1 MLQSELDG
9 KRVVVALGG
18 NALGDAPGDQLKLL
32 EGASKNLARMVKEG
46 INVVV
51 THGNGPQVGI
61 IDEAFEVA
69 SKDKD
74 AQVPPMPLSD
84 CNAMSQG
91 YIGAQ
96 LSCALR
102 NEFRRQDIMRE
113 VANVPTH
120 VVVDADDPAFKDYE
134 KPIGAFMTETEAHAF
149 AKATG
154 YQVREDSGRGWRRV
168 VPSPVPQD
176 IVELETVR
184 DLMEDGCVVIA
195 AGGGGI
201 PVTVRDGVHTAV
213 DAIVDKDLTSAIL
226 AWRVRA
232 DILVILTAVEK
243 VYLDFGKPT
252 QKALDAMTVSEARAY
267 MEQGQFAP
275 GSMLPKVQACVK
287 FVEAHPGGRA
297 VITSLDHAAAGLR
310 GETGT
315 LIVADEK
322 QRLLLRLPYLGV
334 VGQHGREA
342 LADGDVVVGVQ
353 VRQRYAHRPF
363 RGVEAVAV
371 HEHDA
376 GVLGE
381 SHHDVQR
388 VVVFLQPREEVGTV
402 QARGPDT
409 QVDHRVVAGAL
420 GVGLKRP
427 AEALPQK
434 AQTVLHELLHLRAV
448 CVVIVQQAVQREQRH
463 HHLLGRAESRR
474 AV

>member
-1 MLQSELDG
+1 M
-9 KRVVVALGG
+9 
-18 NALGDAPGDQLKLL
+18 
-32 EGASKNLARMVKEG
+32 
-46 INVVV
+46 
-51 THGNGPQVGI
+51 
-61 IDEAFEVA
+61 A

-102 NEFRRQDIMRE
+102 NEFHRQDIMRE

-134 KPIGAFMTETEAHAF
+134 KPIGAFMTESEARAF

-176 IVELETVR
+176 IV
-184 DLMEDGCVVIA
+184 G
-195 AGGGGI
+195 AGNRPRPYGRRLRGDRGRGRRH
-201 PVTVRDGVHTAV
+201 PGHGARRGAYRRARR
-213 DAIVDKDLTSAIL
+213 AIVDKDLTSAIL

-322 QRLLLRLPYLGV
+322 
-334 VGQHGREA
+334 
-342 LADGDVVVGVQ
+342 
-353 VRQRYAHRPF
+353 
-363 RGVEAVAV
+363 
-371 HEHDA
+371 
-376 GVLGE
+376 
-381 SHHDVQR
+381 
-388 VVVFLQPREEVGTV
+388 
-402 QARGPDT
+402 
-409 QVDHRVVAGAL
+409 
-420 GVGLKRP
+420 
-427 AEALPQK
+427 
-434 AQTVLHELLHLRAV
+434 
-448 CVVIVQQAVQREQRH
+448 
-463 HHLLGRAESRR
+463 
-474 AV
+474 

>member
-18 NALGDAPGDQLKLL
+18 NALGETPGEQLKLL
-32 EGASKNLARMVKEG
+32 ENTSKNLARMVKEG

-102 NEFRRQDIMRE
+102 NELHRQDIMRE

-134 KPIGAFMTETEAHAF
+134 KPIGAFMTE
-149 AKATG
+149 
-154 YQVREDSGRGWRRV
+154 
-168 VPSPVPQD
+168 
-176 IVELETVR
+176 
-184 DLMEDGCVVIA
+184 
-195 AGGGGI
+195 
-201 PVTVRDGVHTAV
+201 
-213 DAIVDKDLTSAIL
+213 
-226 AWRVRA
+226 
-232 DILVILTAVEK
+232 
-243 VYLDFGKPT
+243 
-252 QKALDAMTVSEARAY
+252 SEARAY

-315 LIVADEK
+315 LIVAD
-322 QRLLLRLPYLGV
+322 
-334 VGQHGREA
+334 GR
-342 LADGDVVVGVQ
+342 
-353 VRQRYAHRPF
+353 
-363 RGVEAVAV
+363 
-371 HEHDA
+371 
-376 GVLGE
+376 
-381 SHHDVQR
+381 
-388 VVVFLQPREEVGTV
+388 
-402 QARGPDT
+402 
-409 QVDHRVVAGAL
+409 
-420 GVGLKRP
+420 
-427 AEALPQK
+427 
-434 AQTVLHELLHLRAV
+434 
-448 CVVIVQQAVQREQRH
+448 
-463 HHLLGRAESRR
+463 
-474 AV
+474 

>member
-18 NALGDAPGDQLKLL
+18 NALGDAPGEQLKLL

-91 YIGAQ
+91 YIGDQ

-102 NEFRRQDIMRE
+102 NEFHRQDIMRE

-134 KPIGAFMTETEAHAF
+134 KPIGAFMTE
-149 AKATG
+149 
-154 YQVREDSGRGWRRV
+154 
-168 VPSPVPQD
+168 
-176 IVELETVR
+176 
-184 DLMEDGCVVIA
+184 
-195 AGGGGI
+195 
-201 PVTVRDGVHTAV
+201 
-213 DAIVDKDLTSAIL
+213 
-226 AWRVRA
+226 
-232 DILVILTAVEK
+232 
-243 VYLDFGKPT
+243 
-252 QKALDAMTVSEARAY
+252 SEARAY

-315 LIVADEK
+315 LIVAD
-322 QRLLLRLPYLGV
+322 
-334 VGQHGREA
+334 GR
-342 LADGDVVVGVQ
+342 
-353 VRQRYAHRPF
+353 
-363 RGVEAVAV
+363 
-371 HEHDA
+371 
-376 GVLGE
+376 
-381 SHHDVQR
+381 
-388 VVVFLQPREEVGTV
+388 
-402 QARGPDT
+402 
-409 QVDHRVVAGAL
+409 
-420 GVGLKRP
+420 
-427 AEALPQK
+427 
-434 AQTVLHELLHLRAV
+434 
-448 CVVIVQQAVQREQRH
+448 
-463 HHLLGRAESRR
+463 
-474 AV
+474 

>member
-18 NALGDAPGDQLKLL
+18 NALGDAPGEQLKLL

-91 YIGAQ
+91 YIGA
-96 LSCALR
+96 
-102 NEFRRQDIMRE
+102 
-113 VANVPTH
+113 
-120 VVVDADDPAFKDYE
+120 
-134 KPIGAFMTETEAHAF
+134 FMTESEARAL

-322 QRLLLRLPYLGV
+322 
-334 VGQHGREA
+334 
-342 LADGDVVVGVQ
+342 
-353 VRQRYAHRPF
+353 
-363 RGVEAVAV
+363 
-371 HEHDA
+371 
-376 GVLGE
+376 
-381 SHHDVQR
+381 
-388 VVVFLQPREEVGTV
+388 
-402 QARGPDT
+402 
-409 QVDHRVVAGAL
+409 
-420 GVGLKRP
+420 
-427 AEALPQK
+427 
-434 AQTVLHELLHLRAV
+434 
-448 CVVIVQQAVQREQRH
+448 
-463 HHLLGRAESRR
+463 
-474 AV
+474 

>member
-1 MLQSELDG
+1 MS
-9 KRVVVALGG
+9 KKKVVVALGHK
-18 NALGDAPGDQLKLL
+18 ALGATLPQQQT
-32 EGASKNLARMVKEG
+32 AVKNAAKAIADLVEADCQ
-46 INVVV
+46 VVIS
-51 THGNGPQVGI
+51 HSNAPQVGMI
-61 IDEAFEVA
+61 HTAMNEFGKQHPDYTFA
-69 SKDKD
+69 
-74 AQVPPMPLSD
+74 PMSV
-84 CNAMSQG
+84 CSAMSQG

-102 NEFRRQDIMRE
+102 NEFHRQDIMRE

-134 KPIGAFMTETEAHAF
+134 KPIGAFMTEAEARAF

-322 QRLLLRLPYLGV
+322 
-334 VGQHGREA
+334 
-342 LADGDVVVGVQ
+342 
-353 VRQRYAHRPF
+353 
-363 RGVEAVAV
+363 
-371 HEHDA
+371 
-376 GVLGE
+376 
-381 SHHDVQR
+381 
-388 VVVFLQPREEVGTV
+388 
-402 QARGPDT
+402 
-409 QVDHRVVAGAL
+409 
-420 GVGLKRP
+420 
-427 AEALPQK
+427 
-434 AQTVLHELLHLRAV
+434 
-448 CVVIVQQAVQREQRH
+448 
-463 HHLLGRAESRR
+463 
-474 AV
+474 

>member
-18 NALGDAPGDQLKLL
+18 NALGDVPGEQLKLL

-102 NEFRRQDIMRE
+102 NEFHRQDIMRE

-134 KPIGAFMTETEAHAF
+134 KPIGAFMTE
-149 AKATG
+149 
-154 YQVREDSGRGWRRV
+154 
-168 VPSPVPQD
+168 
-176 IVELETVR
+176 
-184 DLMEDGCVVIA
+184 
-195 AGGGGI
+195 
-201 PVTVRDGVHTAV
+201 
-213 DAIVDKDLTSAIL
+213 
-226 AWRVRA
+226 
-232 DILVILTAVEK
+232 
-243 VYLDFGKPT
+243 
-252 QKALDAMTVSEARAY
+252 SEARAY

-315 LIVADEK
+315 LIVAD
-322 QRLLLRLPYLGV
+322 
-334 VGQHGREA
+334 GR
-342 LADGDVVVGVQ
+342 
-353 VRQRYAHRPF
+353 
-363 RGVEAVAV
+363 
-371 HEHDA
+371 
-376 GVLGE
+376 
-381 SHHDVQR
+381 
-388 VVVFLQPREEVGTV
+388 
-402 QARGPDT
+402 
-409 QVDHRVVAGAL
+409 
-420 GVGLKRP
+420 
-427 AEALPQK
+427 
-434 AQTVLHELLHLRAV
+434 
-448 CVVIVQQAVQREQRH
+448 
-463 HHLLGRAESRR
+463 
-474 AV
+474 

>member
-18 NALGDAPGDQLKLL
+18 NALGDAPGEQLKLL

-69 SKDKD
+69 SKDKN

-91 YIGAQ
+91 YIGA
-96 LSCALR
+96 
-102 NEFRRQDIMRE
+102 
-113 VANVPTH
+113 
-120 VVVDADDPAFKDYE
+120 
-134 KPIGAFMTETEAHAF
+134 FMTESEARAF

-322 QRLLLRLPYLGV
+322 
-334 VGQHGREA
+334 
-342 LADGDVVVGVQ
+342 
-353 VRQRYAHRPF
+353 
-363 RGVEAVAV
+363 
-371 HEHDA
+371 
-376 GVLGE
+376 
-381 SHHDVQR
+381 
-388 VVVFLQPREEVGTV
+388 
-402 QARGPDT
+402 
-409 QVDHRVVAGAL
+409 
-420 GVGLKRP
+420 
-427 AEALPQK
+427 
-434 AQTVLHELLHLRAV
+434 
-448 CVVIVQQAVQREQRH
+448 
-463 HHLLGRAESRR
+463 
-474 AV
+474 

>member
-18 NALGDAPGDQLKLL
+18 NALGDAPGEQLKLL

-102 NEFRRQDIMRE
+102 NEFHRQDIMRE

-134 KPIGAFMTETEAHAF
+134 KPIGAFMTEAEARAF

-267 MEQGQFAP
+267 MEQ
-275 GSMLPKVQACVK
+275 
-287 FVEAHPGGRA
+287 
-297 VITSLDHAAAGLR
+297 
-310 GETGT
+310 
-315 LIVADEK
+315 
-322 QRLLLRLPYLGV
+322 
-334 VGQHGREA
+334 
-342 LADGDVVVGVQ
+342 
-353 VRQRYAHRPF
+353 
-363 RGVEAVAV
+363 
-371 HEHDA
+371 
-376 GVLGE
+376 
-381 SHHDVQR
+381 
-388 VVVFLQPREEVGTV
+388 
-402 QARGPDT
+402 
-409 QVDHRVVAGAL
+409 
-420 GVGLKRP
+420 
-427 AEALPQK
+427 
-434 AQTVLHELLHLRAV
+434 
-448 CVVIVQQAVQREQRH
+448 
-463 HHLLGRAESRR
+463 
-474 AV
+474 

>member
-18 NALGDAPGDQLKLL
+18 NALGETPGEQLKLL
-32 EGASKNLARMVKEG
+32 ENTSKNLAHMVKEG

-102 NEFRRQDIMRE
+102 NEFHRQDIMRE

-134 KPIGAFMTETEAHAF
+134 KPIGAFMTE
-149 AKATG
+149 
-154 YQVREDSGRGWRRV
+154 
-168 VPSPVPQD
+168 
-176 IVELETVR
+176 
-184 DLMEDGCVVIA
+184 
-195 AGGGGI
+195 
-201 PVTVRDGVHTAV
+201 
-213 DAIVDKDLTSAIL
+213 
-226 AWRVRA
+226 
-232 DILVILTAVEK
+232 
-243 VYLDFGKPT
+243 
-252 QKALDAMTVSEARAY
+252 SEARAY

-322 QRLLLRLPYLGV
+322 
-334 VGQHGREA
+334 
-342 LADGDVVVGVQ
+342 
-353 VRQRYAHRPF
+353 
-363 RGVEAVAV
+363 
-371 HEHDA
+371 
-376 GVLGE
+376 
-381 SHHDVQR
+381 
-388 VVVFLQPREEVGTV
+388 
-402 QARGPDT
+402 
-409 QVDHRVVAGAL
+409 
-420 GVGLKRP
+420 
-427 AEALPQK
+427 
-434 AQTVLHELLHLRAV
+434 
-448 CVVIVQQAVQREQRH
+448 
-463 HHLLGRAESRR
+463 
-474 AV
+474 